1 MLLLSARL
9 KDHSGGLK
17 CHGKAMHL
25 TAEEI
30 IKNGKNRADV
40 LKREK
45 GGGGR
50 CIKSAAKRKVRVK

>member
-1 MLLLSARL
+1 
-9 KDHSGGLK
+9 
-17 CHGKAMHL
+17 MHL